1 MKRIVSLLAAASV
14 VAATLFAVVP
24 FAGASSTATAVNVTA
39 KDYKFVLSRKSAPH
53 GTVNFKVVNKGKTKH
68 DFKIAG
74 KKTALIKPG
83 ATAKLT
89 VTMKTGS
96 YPYICTVA
104 GHAAAGMKGAF
115 TVK

>member
-1 MKRIVSLLAAASV
+1 MRQSHIGLRLIAFALVAV
-14 VAATLFAVVP
+14 VAAVLAGSALAGTPVTVKMSEFKFALSTKTAHAGSVTFAV
-24 FAGASSTATAVNVTA
+24 T
-39 KDYKFVLSRKSAPH
+39 
-53 GTVNFKVVNKGKTKH
+53 NKGKLPH
-68 DFKIAG
+68 NFKIAG

-96 YPYICTVA
+96 YPYLCTVA